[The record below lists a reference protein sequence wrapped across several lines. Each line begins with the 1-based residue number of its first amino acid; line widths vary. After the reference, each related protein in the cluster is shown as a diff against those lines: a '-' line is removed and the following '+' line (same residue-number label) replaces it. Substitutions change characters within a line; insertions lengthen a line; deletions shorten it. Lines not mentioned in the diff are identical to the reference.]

1 MAVLRP
7 GGTDM
12 SVLQIFVDNCSG
24 FYIKNMAAPLLEI
37 VDSSTTSCL
46 GTLFFLIFLNL
57 ACGDIFTDC
66 WVTGGVVLDNG
77 MAAQF
82 CTVATVLYCSSILPS
97 TRPEKWRYRCMTQVQ
112 DQPYYLQHV

>member
-37 VDSSTTSCL
+37 VDSSATPCS
-46 GTLFFLIFLNL
+46 GTNFFFLIFFNL
-57 ACGDIFTDC
+57 A
-66 WVTGGVVLDNG
+66 
-77 MAAQF
+77 
-82 CTVATVLYCSSILPS
+82 
-97 TRPEKWRYRCMTQVQ
+97 
-112 DQPYYLQHV
+112 